1 MVRPRALAGLSAP
14 LPAVVVFL
22 AQTATGV
29 AVHSA
34 IAAAIRLVASRVA
47 TRPEVSPVVTRLEV
61 SRVVVTEA
69 AEAADKSQDNLP

>member
-1 MVRPRALAGLSAP
+1 MVRHRVLADPSAP

-22 AQTATGV
+22 AQTAMGV

-61 SRVVVTEA
+61 SRVAVTEA
-69 AEAADKSQDNLP
+69 AEAADKCHDNLP

>member
-22 AQTATGV
+22 AKTVMGV
-29 AVHSA
+29 AVRSGV
-34 IAAAIRLVASRVA
+34 AAAIRSVVSLAA
-47 TRPEVSPVVTRLEV
+47 MRPEVSPAVTRLEV